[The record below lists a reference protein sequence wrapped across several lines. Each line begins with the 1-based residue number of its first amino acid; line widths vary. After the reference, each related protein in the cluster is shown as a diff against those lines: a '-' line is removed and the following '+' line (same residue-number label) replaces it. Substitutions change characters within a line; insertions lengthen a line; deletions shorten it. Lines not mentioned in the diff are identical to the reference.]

1 MEDNLAP
8 AVGITSG
15 VTVGGVAWS
24 SVLVSIGL
32 IGLPLFLGVV
42 SVGLATV
49 ILAAHSSQSPISP
62 TKNNAT
68 DRKSSIVRRVA

>member
-15 VTVGGVAWS
+15 VTIGGAAWS

-42 SVGLATV
+42 SFVLATV
-49 ILAAHSSQSPISP
+49 MLAASSSQRSISAP
-62 TKNNAT
+62 KAT
-68 DRKSSIVRRVA
+68 

>member
-1 MEDNLAP
+1 MEDNLGP
-8 AVGITSG
+8 AKGITSG

-49 ILAAHSSQSPISP
+49 ILATRSSQSPISP
-62 TKNNAT
+62 TKSNTT
-68 DRKSSIVRRVA
+68 DRMPSVVRRVA